1 VSWAEIKKAINDS
14 VGRKRFKP
22 LDRIVKQ
29 ETYER
34 FYDLAVVQGNLNV
47 GIVGRELIDGVNI
60 GDVNSIYDGNSTVEK
75 VIFPWGIYAT
85 SIQCC
90 RNAVN
95 LSHLIIPDT
104 VTEISDHSFY
114 GCNKLK
120 TVKLSDSL
128 KTIGRGAFA
137 DSGLEYIKI
146 PEGVTSIDS
155 TAFQNCPNL
164 KVIDVGFAQGDVA
177 GAPWGATNATVSYNI
192 V

>member
-1 VSWAEIKKAINDS
+1 MSWAEIKKAINDS
-14 VGRKRFKP
+14 VGRKRFQP
-22 LDRIVKQ
+22 LDQIIKQ
-29 ETYER
+29 EAYER
-34 FYDLAVVQGNLNV
+34 FYDLTVIQGNLNV
-47 GIVGRELIDGVNI
+47 GIVGRELIDGINI

-75 VIFPWGIYAT
+75 VIFPWGIQAT

-95 LSHLIIPDT
+95 LSHLIMPDS

-114 GCNKLK
+114 GCDKLK

-146 PEGVTSIDS
+146 PEGVTAIDS
-155 TAFQNCPNL
+155 TAFQNCLNL
-164 KVIDVGFAQGDVA
+164 KVIDVGFAQGDVS
-177 GAPWGATNATVSYNI
+177 GAPWGATNATVYYN
-192 V
+192 VL